1 MAGKNQIAQDDAA
14 PAPEPAPSLE
24 AVARRYSTA
33 LTHFFQR
40 RVANKADVPD
50 MVQDVFLRLSKL
62 SDISAIRHPEHYVF
76 QTASSALRDQARR
89 EISRLRRAHEE
100 FDDAV
105 HGASD
110 FSPERVLAGK
120 QDVERL
126 RAAVAGLPARTRD
139 VFVFRV
145 FEEMKTIDIAAV
157 LGISQRAVEKHY
169 AKGMAAVT
177 AAMRSNRHV

>member
-1 MAGKNQIAQDDAA
+1 MSGKNQVVIEDDA
-14 PAPEPAPSLE
+14 PAHESAPSLE
-24 AVARRYSTA
+24 AVARRYSSA
-33 LTHFFQR
+33 LTRFFQR

-62 SDISAIRHPEHYVF
+62 SDMSAIRHPEHYVF

-89 EISRLRRAHEE
+89 EISRLHRAHEE
-100 FDDAV
+100 FDDTL

-126 RAAVAGLPARTRD
+126 RVAIAGLPTRTRD

-145 FEEMKTIDIAAV
+145 FEEMKTIDIAAA

-169 AKGMAAVT
+169 AKALAAVS
-177 AAMRSNRHV
+177 AAVRSRRDA